1 MLEEWERELGGRV
14 KTVLVLALAASLLVQ
29 YNKSNILE
37 LRPVQGSIVQNGD
50 IRLEQEAAESME
62 DNPIDRYFAERE
74 AVVPAEQLRQYRL
87 VWLECWE
94 EELRYAYERLGEALP
109 SSFWEQD
116 GYLGQAREHFR
127 NFVRAEGYLE
137 SYYEM
142 HGEQGIQ
149 TAQEQ
154 GKPGADV
161 TGLEVQLTLTR
172 EQTLRIHALIREQ
185 QGLST
190 QAEKETEE
198 QFTFEREAA
207 EAMLKRVGL

>member
-14 KTVLVLALAASLLVQ
+14 KTVLVLALAACLLVQ
-29 YNKSNILE
+29 YNKSNTLE
-37 LRPVQGSIVQNGD
+37 LRPVQGSTVQNGD
-50 IRLEQEAAESME
+50 IRLGQEAA

-127 NFVRAEGYLE
+127 DFVRAEGYLE
-137 SYYEM
+137 SYYEVY
-142 HGEQGIQ
+142 GEQGVQ

-154 GKPGADV
+154 GKPGAGV

-172 EQTLRIHALIREQ
+172 EQTLRIHALIRER
-185 QGLST
+185 QGMSE
-190 QAEKETEE
+190 QAEKEAEG